1 MGLTDEMNLHY
12 EEVLQGTYYSTYPE
26 LPKDKG
32 VIFNYD
38 IIDESDREYAKLLD
52 NIKGERTVMTI
63 KSTDEIEF
71 KTTGYIATQ
80 DGGFWQVMG
89 VIKHVKHED
98 TKEALRFLKTTI
110 QTSRIMRLIEVE
122 NPMEL
127 K

>member
-1 MGLTDEMNLHY
+1 MGVTDEMKLHF
-12 EEVLQGTYYSTYPE
+12 EEVLIGTYYEKYPE
-26 LPKDKG
+26 LPRDKG
-32 VIFNYD
+32 VKFGYD
-38 IIDESDREYAKLLD
+38 IVDESDRQYAKLLD
-52 NIKGERTVMTI
+52 NIKGERTVITI
-63 KSTDEIEF
+63 KTDDDIDF

-80 DGGFWQVMG
+80 DGGFWQIMG
-89 VIKHVKHED
+89 VVKYIKHQN